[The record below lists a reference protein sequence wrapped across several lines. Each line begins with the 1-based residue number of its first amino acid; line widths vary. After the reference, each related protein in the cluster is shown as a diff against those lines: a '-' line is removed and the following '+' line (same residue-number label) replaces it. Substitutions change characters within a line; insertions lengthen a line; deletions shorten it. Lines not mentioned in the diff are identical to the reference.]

1 MEIKVGVA
9 MHPSGTSGAWW
20 RRGDL
25 NPRPSRAAARSS
37 GGPVPLIARN
47 GSVWIDDVFVRARCP
62 LLPGEVPPQ
71 TPRGRGFKSRQIK
84 RNRRTLSRSATMVET
99 AGFEPATPCVQSRC
113 SPAELRP
120 HDVLV

>member
-47 GSVWIDDVFVRARCP
+47 RSVWIDDVFVRARCP

-71 TPRGRGFKSRQIK
+71 TPRGRGF
-84 RNRRTLSRSATMVET
+84 NFLGGVMVET

-120 HDVLV
+120 HG